1 MSQQQGG
8 QKMKNRT
15 NNMIKRFIAVIGLLL
30 VLTNPIKAQVF
41 LMDEDAGG
49 NIRIKDSEFT
59 VPVPYQGTD
68 WDEFLYVPLGDGAL
82 LLTALGGAYL
92 LRKRKKSKD

>member
-1 MSQQQGG
+1 
-8 QKMKNRT
+8 MKNRMK
-15 NNMIKRFIAVIGLLL
+15 NMIKRSIAVIGLLL
-30 VLTNPIKAQVF
+30 VLTNQAQAQVF

-49 NIRIKDSEFT
+49 NIRIAESDFV

-68 WDEFLYVPLGDGAL
+68 WDEYLYTPLGDGVL

>member
-1 MSQQQGG
+1 
-8 QKMKNRT
+8 MKNRMK
-15 NNMIKRFIAVIGLLL
+15 NMIKRSIAVISLLL
-30 VLTNPIKAQVF
+30 VLTNQAQAQVF

-49 NIRIKDSEFT
+49 NIRIGESEFV

-68 WDEFLYVPLGDGAL
+68 WDEFLPLGDGVL

-92 LRKRKKSKD
+92 LKKRKKSKD

>member
-30 VLTNPIKAQVF
+30 VLTNPTQAQVF

-49 NIRIKDSEFT
+49 NIRISESEFT

-68 WDEFLYVPLGDGAL
+68 WDEFLPLGDGAL